1 MKLTSTFVRAIAC
14 MGNDNEQALRLYD
27 EELKN
32 NPNNYTA
39 LGYRGKVKL
48 DLAKEKNNKKLL
60 KESKIDFE
68 KAIAVMKQKKYLFPN
83 MISNNYDKALNTT
96 LKSHKK

>member
-1 MKLTSTFVRAIAC
+1 